1 MEDNSMDC
9 GLTISNMSHEL
20 FNDALY
26 YKEQSESFTDFFI
39 QWRYKRSAIISF
51 CASAEAWM
59 SSLIKCNL
67 KDKTIS
73 SREQEVLDF
82 INDHNANMPIGYSNV
97 RRKLYNFIPA
107 AITGST
113 INWANNPNE
122 IFERY
127 IVLSNMRN
135 NIVHYATRNGSVI
148 RSDEFSDLLDQ
159 AAQIIEDL
167 FNEYDILGSKVNTP
181 SWFKERNS
189 KEI

>member
-1 MEDNSMDC
+1 MEDNNLEC
-9 GLTISNMSHEL
+9 GFTISNMSHEL

-26 YKEQSESFTDFFI
+26 YKEQSECFTDFFI
-39 QWRYKRSAIISF
+39 QSRYKRSAIISF

-67 KDKTIS
+67 KDKTIRR
-73 SREQEVLDF
+73 REQEVLDF
-82 INDHNANMPIGYSNV
+82 INNYNADMPKGYNNV
-97 RRKLYNFIPA
+97 RNKLYNFIPS

-113 INWANNPNE
+113 IRWDTNPNE

-127 IVLSNMRN
+127 IDLSNMRN

-148 RSDEFSDLLDQ
+148 RSNKFSELLDQ

-167 FNEYDILGSKVNTP
+167 FNEYDMLGSRVETP